1 MGSFDLHH
9 LISTDMHACCEGQV
23 HAMVPGLSVWRLPAI
38 LYARTVK
45 ASALLA
51 SLVFY
56 KIGLLPSPVYL
67 YSAFFAGVLPVRAIK
82 RNLHLLAAAGA
93 GLLTLFVWSVSHVLR
108 ACVLPALRTAL
119 AG

>member
-1 MGSFDLHH
+1 
-9 LISTDMHACCEGQV
+9 
-23 HAMVPGLSVWRLPAI
+23 MVPGHNASKLPAI

-45 ASALLA
+45 ALALLG
-51 SLVFY
+51 SLVFH
-56 KIGLLPSPVYL
+56 KLGLLPSPVYT

-93 GLLTLFVWSVSHVLR
+93 GFLTLFVWSVSRLLR
-108 ACVLPALRTAL
+108 TCLLPALRTAL

>member
-1 MGSFDLHH
+1 M
-9 LISTDMHACCEGQV
+9 
-23 HAMVPGLSVWRLPAI
+23 HAMVPGLSVWRVPAI
-38 LYARTVK
+38 FYARTVK
-45 ASALLA
+45 TLSLLA
-51 SLVFY
+51 TLVFH

-67 YSAFFAGVLPVRAIK
+67 YSAFFAGVLPARAIK

-93 GLLTLFVWSVSHVLR
+93 GLLTLFLWSVSRVVH